1 MIGRKRRSKSLK
13 LPRAILLDALG
24 TLIEL
29 KPPAP
34 LLCEEFQR
42 RFSIPMPVSQAER
55 AIATEIAYYRD
66 HLDEGAD
73 MDELMELRRRC
84 VVAMVDELPPE
95 ASVVPV
101 EDLTEALLAS
111 ITFQVFPDV
120 GFALG
125 AARTQGTRLVVVSNW
140 DVSLHEVL
148 AQLELTHLLDG
159 VVISAEHGAGKPDPS
174 IFNQA
179 LAVAGVPAGKAVHV
193 GDSIEADVDGAR
205 AAGIEPVLMRRDGS
219 PGPPGTRTIKNLIE
233 LVVS

>member
-1 MIGRKRRSKSLK
+1 MIGRKRRPPPVK

-42 RFSIPMPVSQAER
+42 RFGIAMPVAQAER
-55 AIATEIAYYRD
+55 AIATEISYYRE

-73 MDELMELRRRC
+73 MDELLELRRRC

-95 ASVVPV
+95 AATVPV
-101 EDLTEALLAS
+101 EALTDALLAS
-111 ITFQVFPDV
+111 ISFQVFPDV

-125 AARTQGTRLVVVSNW
+125 AARTRGSRLVVVSNW
-140 DVSLHEVL
+140 DVSLREVL
-148 AQLELTHLLDG
+148 DRLELTPLLDG

-174 IFNQA
+174 IFAKA
-179 LAVAGVPAGKAVHV
+179 LQVAGVPASKAVHV
-193 GDSIEADVDGAR
+193 GDSLEADVEGAR
-205 AAGIEPVLMRRDGS
+205 AAGVEPVLMRRDGS
-219 PGPPGTRTIKNLIE
+219 AGPPGTRTIANLIE

>member
-1 MIGRKRRSKSLK
+1 MIGRKRRPPSVK

-34 LLCEEFQR
+34 ILCEEFNH
-42 RFSIPMPVSQAER
+42 RFGIPMPVAQAER

-73 MDELMELRRRC
+73 MDELMELRRQC
-84 VVAMVDELPPE
+84 VVAMVDDLPPE
-95 ASVVPV
+95 AAVVPI
-101 EDLTEALLAS
+101 EALTDALLAS

-125 AARTQGTRLVVVSNW
+125 AARTRGSRLVVVSNW
-140 DVSLHEVL
+140 DVSLHGVL
-148 AQLELTHLLDG
+148 DGLELTHLLDG
-159 VVISAEHGAGKPDPS
+159 VVTSAEHGAAKPDPS
-174 IFNQA
+174 IFARA
-179 LAVAGVPAGKAVHV
+179 LAVAGSPASKAVHV
-193 GDSIEADVDGAR
+193 GDSIEVDVEGAR
-205 AAGIEPVLMRRDGS
+205 AAGIEPVLLRRDGS
-219 PGPPGTRTIKNLIE
+219 PGPPGVRTITNLVE